1 MKSITLFIKENNQ
14 SIDIFKDIDIN
25 NFEWQSAYS
34 DDDYQKKCKG
44 EVKEFANE
52 LYKDIKPYKR
62 IEQLFRDSYKQYL
75 SINKK
80 LSKEKID
87 EQYNHQI
94 EIINKQG
101 WGQLESYSLEQ
112 GWWVFMNWIKTKINT
127 IK

>member
-1 MKSITLFIKENNQ
+1 MKPITLFIKENNQ

-25 NFEWQSAYS
+25 DFEWQSAYS
-34 DDDYQKKCKG
+34 DNDYQKKCKG
-44 EVKEFANE
+44 EVKKFADE

-94 EIINKQG
+94 QTINKQG

-112 GWWVFMNWIKTKINT
+112 GWWVFMYWIKNKN
-127 IK
+127 KYN